1 MKKNKGNNKG
11 VPYLCLREP
20 GVGSLSG
27 EPSLES
33 LLKLVKPKCAKIG
46 KRQCKIRRKVEKG
59 REKKSTL
66 RKQNQIEI
74 QIKFKMKMREL
85 CSNQVFCMG
94 NV

>member
-1 MKKNKGNNKG
+1 VCKNRKTAVQNQEESRKGE
-11 VPYLCLREP
+11 R
-20 GVGSLSG
+20 
-27 EPSLES
+27 
-33 LLKLVKPKCAKIG
+33 
-46 KRQCKIRRKVEKG
+46 
-59 REKKSTL
+59 KKSTL